1 MRDQKATVA
10 VVGLGAVGLVTVK
23 NLVEEGFDVT
33 GFESNDY
40 IGGVWHYTE
49 DNQTSVL
56 ESTIVNIS
64 KERGCFT
71 DYEFPES
78 VPSHASALDVQ
89 RYLESYAKH
98 FELEK
103 RFRLGVTVQ
112 KIKYNEAAK
121 AWVLEMADG
130 TSERFDKVVV
140 STGPTSHPNMPKIQ
154 GVERFT
160 GDYIHSQAFK
170 RPEPFKGKRVLL
182 VGLGNTTADTVEA
195 LRGHASE
202 IYISHAKGIYIL
214 PRTNK
219 NGVPSDHTLTL
230 RKLNFI
236 ATIDKY
242 APALADFMFNKMV
255 GKLQGERFTM
265 QPEWRLS
272 PALPVKFGGVIVSDN
287 LVSNFA
293 DGVVTS
299 VPAVKSILDGTTVE
313 LSDGSKIEVDS
324 IICCTGYRKDF
335 SMMDPAAD
343 PTRDTPQSWYELPG
357 SYGKPLPR
365 LYQNIFSLDHPDS
378 LAFMGCVWF
387 FSGAF
392 PLYDLA
398 SMTVAQ
404 VWTGRSALPPAAE
417 MGRAVDAHHRLVCA
431 RAKQGPTPG
440 TWVRQSAWEPWAQA
454 TAGTGLS
461 ENLGWGWKGWVFWW
475 RNRDYYRLL
484 VDGIYSPFLLRVFD
498 GKRKK
503 WDGARDAIERLNR
516 KKDAA
521 A

>member
-1 MRDQKATVA
+1 MEDQKATVA

-33 GFESNDY
+33 GFESNSY
-40 IGGVWHYTE
+40 IGGVWHFTE
-49 DNQTSVL
+49 ENQTSVL

-71 DYEFPES
+71 DYEFPDS
-78 VPSHASALDVQ
+78 VPSHASAMDVQ

-98 FELEK
+98 FDLEK
-103 RFRLGVTVQ
+103 RFRLGVSVQ
-112 KIKYNEAAK
+112 NIKYDESDK
-121 AWVLEMADG
+121 KWVLKLAG
-130 TSERFDKVVV
+130 GASERFDKVVV
-140 STGPTSHPNMPKIQ
+140 STGPTSHPNMPKIE

-160 GDYIHSQAFK
+160 GEFIHSQAFK
-170 RPEPFKGKRVLL
+170 RPELFKGKRVLL

-214 PRTNK
+214 PRTTK
-219 NGVPSDHTLTL
+219 DGIPSDHTLTL
-230 RKLNFI
+230 RKLNFL
-236 ATIDKY
+236 ATIDRLS
-242 APALADFMFNKMV
+242 PALFDFMFNKIV
-255 GKLQGERFTM
+255 GKLQRERFTM

-287 LVSNFA
+287 LVTNFA
-293 DGVVTS
+293 NGVVTS
-299 VPAVKSILDGTTVE
+299 VPAVQSILDGTTVQ
-313 LSDGSKIEVDS
+313 LCDGSTISVDS
-324 IICCTGYRKDF
+324 IISCTGYRKDF
-335 SMMDPAAD
+335 GIMDPAAD
-343 PTRDTPQSWYELPG
+343 PTRDTPASWYALPG

-398 SMTVAQ
+398 SMAVAQ
-404 VWTGRSALPPAAE
+404 VWVGRSSLPPAAE
-417 MGRAVDAHHRLVCA
+417 MASAVDAHHKLVCA
-431 RAKQGPTPG
+431 RASQGPTPG

-454 TAGTGLS
+454 TAGTGLA

-475 RNRDYYRLL
+475 RNRAYYKLL

-498 GKRKK
+498 SGKRKK
-503 WDGARDAIERLNR
+503 WDSAREAIEKLNR
-516 KKDAA
+516 K
-521 A
+521 